1 MSACRKSCSAP
12 GVSEMS
18 PRQVDRRPAGGGR
31 GGRGWRGWNAREG
44 ARHRKGGESAGTRWW
59 GLGAWKRKVRFS
71 GTVRAIIIQK
81 VIKYQNRLLYFH
93 PIIIYVYKYIYIYIY
108 INTIVIC
115 EVFSFIMSG
124 LELTC
129 ISSVETLSTWQELE
143 ITFGTGGLALPKF
156 GGEKKPAT
164 SATSWKPPNATTTVL
179 GDSCH

>member
-12 GVSEMS
+12 GVFEMS

-31 GGRGWRGWNAREG
+31 GGRGWRGWSAREG

-93 PIIIYVYKYIYIYIY
+93 PIIIYIIY
-108 INTIVIC
+108 NNHRNN
-115 EVFSFIMSG
+115 MWG
-124 LELTC
+124 LPLYNEWVGANLHLFRRWKC
-129 ISSVETLSTWQELE
+129 WAP
-143 ITFGTGGLALPKF
+143 GR
-156 GGEKKPAT
+156 
-164 SATSWKPPNATTTVL
+164 SWKLPSAQVDWPCPSLVVRRNQPPVPPAENLLQQQLL

>member
-1 MSACRKSCSAP
+1 
-12 GVSEMS
+12 MS

-31 GGRGWRGWNAREG
+31 GGRGWRGWSAREG

-93 PIIIYVYKYIYIYIY
+93 PIIIYIIYNNHRNMWGLPLLMI
-108 INTIVIC
+108 
-115 EVFSFIMSG
+115 G

-129 ISSVETLSTWQELE
+129 ISSEVEMLSTWQELE

-164 SATSWKPPNATTTVL
+164 SGTSWKPPTTTTVL